1 MASLGN
7 NIAPSLNT
15 GHRRGIVSPE
25 ANLGR
30 PSKGDFESMA
40 RRRFQDPRPKRRGKW
55 WTIQVR
61 RDDFVGGQLK
71 RNKTRARIAPATVSE
86 REARKIAAEYL
97 RPQNQGL
104 EMIGSATNFSEYVE
118 NTYKAL
124 LMPLMAKTTQERTRG
139 VIANYLV
146 PEFGKLALRDLSPL
160 TLQRYFSGLAASPL
174 AHESKDKIRDVL
186 SSILGSAVQYGLLVK
201 NPVEGIRIP
210 ADKRGKRKTKPH
222 VTPEQFEQLVKL
234 IPEPYAS
241 MVYVAVWTGLR
252 ISELIGLRWEDVGT
266 DSLTVDERCCRGD
279 WDAPKSDA
287 SNATIGVERC
297 VIERINRL
305 KQLTVNVKAG
315 RAVRHY
321 KVVKSDRPEDLV
333 FQSVRTAAP
342 MRDNNILSRHI
353 KPAARK
359 LGLPWINW
367 RCLRTSHATWMVEA
381 GANPKDVQGQMRH
394 SRISTTMDIY
404 AQFVPESQR
413 RALAKMSAMVEAR
426 TSKPIAPAST
436 STIAMPPQSRMVN

>member
-1 MASLGN
+1 
-7 NIAPSLNT
+7 
-15 GHRRGIVSPE
+15 
-25 ANLGR
+25 
-30 PSKGDFESMA
+30 MA

-61 RDDFVGGQLK
+61 RDDFVGGQLE
-71 RNKTRARIAPATVSE
+71 RRKTRVRIAPASVPE

-104 EMIGSATNFSEYVE
+104 ELIGSATNFTEYVD
-118 NTYKAL
+118 NTYKPL

-146 PEFGKLALRDLSPL
+146 PEFGKLSLRDLTPL
-160 TLQRYFSGLAASPL
+160 TVQRYFSGFAASPL

-201 NPVEGIRIP
+201 NPAEGVRIP
-210 ADKRGKRKTKPH
+210 AEKRGKRKTKPH
-222 VTPEQFEQLVKL
+222 VSPEQFEELLTL

-241 MVYVAVWTGLR
+241 MVFVAVWTGLR
-252 ISELIGLRWEDVGT
+252 VSELIGLRWDDVGA
-266 DSLTVDERCCRGD
+266 DSLNVDERCCRGD

-287 SNATIGVERC
+287 SNARIGVEPC

-305 KQLTVNVKAG
+305 KLLTVEVRAG
-315 RAVRHY
+315 HAVRRY
-321 KVVKSDRPEDLV
+321 KVVKSDRPEDLI
-333 FQSVRTAAP
+333 FQSVRTGVA

-413 RALAKMSAMVEAR
+413 RALAKMSAMVESR
-426 TSKPIAPAST
+426 TSKQVRATGSIS
-436 STIAMPPQSRMVN
+436 MPPQSRMVN